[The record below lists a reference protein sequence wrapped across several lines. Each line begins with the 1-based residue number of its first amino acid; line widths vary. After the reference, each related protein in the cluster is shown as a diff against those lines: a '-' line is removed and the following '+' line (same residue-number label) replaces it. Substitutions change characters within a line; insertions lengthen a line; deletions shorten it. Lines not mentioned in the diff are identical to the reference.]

1 MGIIGLDYNVMYRK
15 MDRMSLTPDQYDD
28 VESDMRVMELA
39 AMAAMREGSEE

>member
-1 MGIIGLDYNVMYRK
+1 MGVIGLDYNVMYRK
-15 MDRMSLTPDQYDD
+15 MDRMSLSPDEYDA